1 MPPKRATPVAP
12 EPSESIDARYERL
25 QLEVRLQRRLA
36 EIEEME
42 QELRTGV
49 SPATRTLNAGA
60 LPAPSE
66 SASRAARRAMPP
78 PVFRGTSLRE
88 LRDFQQGCEV
98 FFDGIDEPDTRRRIM
113 TAASYLRDLPLQEWS
128 RRTST
133 PATWEAF
140 TRFLRNTIADP
151 ANRMGTA
158 SLRLKRAEQRE
169 GQSARQ
175 FASYIEELEEDIP
188 EEMSREE
195 QRAWTLLN
203 GLRASI
209 RSGVLRENKTIT
221 SRAQVLSAAQ
231 RQEELLGEVDGKSTG
246 NTSSGTGVT
255 SEIGG
260 KPRKRMRSES
270 SATLLC
276 YKCGK
281 EGHFKKDCPEKG
293 SK

>member
-1 MPPKRATPVAP
+1 MPSKRATPAAP
-12 EPSESIDARYERL
+12 EPSTSESIDERHERL
-25 QLEVRLQRRLA
+25 LLA
-36 EIEEME
+36 IRKKRQIDEIEEME

-49 SPATRTLNAGA
+49 SPARRALSAGTS
-60 LPAPSE
+60 PMPPST
-66 SASRAARRAMPP
+66 AARKAQAPP
-78 PVFRGTSLRE
+78 IFKGTSLKE

-98 FFDGIDEPDTRRRIM
+98 FFDAIDEHDTRRRIA

-151 ANRMGTA
+151 ANRMGNA
-158 SLRLKRAEQRE
+158 SLRLKKAEQKE

-188 EEMSREE
+188 EMSQEE
-195 QRAWTLLN
+195 QRAWILLN
-203 GLRASI
+203 GLRPSI
-209 RSGVLRENKTIT
+209 RSGVLRENRTVA

-231 RQEELLGEVDGKSTG
+231 RQEELLAEGQ
-246 NTSSGTGVT
+246 VT
-255 SEIGG
+255 STPTGQAAGDTGERPG
-260 KPRKRMRSES
+260 KRVR
-270 SATLLC
+270 SATESVSTAC
-276 YKCGK
+276 YQCGK
-281 EGHFKKDCPEKG
+281 EGHFRRECPGNKEKS